1 MTDESIGKRRYPE
14 IHKRYYKIN
23 IQRRGSARKY
33 ACETYRE
40 EVEEVK
46 EEKEEEE
53 EGGKETTSLRM
64 RFAAASALSGHA
76 NSQK

>member
-53 EGGKETTSLRM
+53 EGGGR
-64 RFAAASALSGHA
+64 RRQVSG
-76 NSQK
+76 